1 MPKVASKIKNQVFM
15 LFMKYIL
22 LLILLLYPLFLQS
35 QDDQLSKDI
44 ATIVYLDSFVVSA
57 TQQGFQVADF
67 IDIVQADES
76 FFSAFHNLRFQ
87 EYYSDN
93 DIQLFNRKGEEQAIY
108 ESRIHQEVVG
118 NCRTMKLLT
127 EEVGGNFFKNK
138 KKRQHR
144 YYTARMHESIF
155 YTTGKVCDDRNGPGI
170 SEESLSGIAK
180 HVNELKKLI
189 FQPGREVQVPL
200 IGGKTAIFKKEMLQY
215 YQFSIKQ
222 DAYENGVDAYIFTA
236 VAKPDYKPN
245 KTIIKYLETWF
256 DKKTFQV
263 LGRNYHLYYSGIVDF
278 DVKMKVE
285 LQQLEGLYIPK
296 YIQYNGNWK
305 VPLQKREHAK
315 FSIAVDPVR

>member
-1 MPKVASKIKNQVFM
+1 MNYFLSFS
-15 LFMKYIL
+15 L
-22 LLILLLYPLFLQS
+22 LLFPFLLQA

-93 DIQLFNRKGEEQAIY
+93 NIELYDRKGKEQAAY
-108 ESRIHQEVVG
+108 ESRIHQEVQD
-118 NCRTMKLLT
+118 NCRTMKVL
-127 EEVGGNFFKNK
+127 EEKVDGNFFKNK

-155 YTTGKVCDDRNGPGI
+155 YTNGKVCDDRNGPGI

-222 DAYENGVDAYIFTA
+222 DAYKNGADAYIFTA
-236 VAKPDYKPN
+236 VAKPNYKPH

-256 DKKTFQV
+256 DKDSFQV
-263 LGRNYHLYYSGIVDF
+263 LGRNYHLQYSGVVDF
-278 DVKMKVE
+278 DVKMRVE

-296 YIQYNGNWK
+296 YIQYDGNWK
-305 VPLQKREHAK
+305 VPLSKRERAK
-315 FSIAVDPVR
+315 FTIGVEAVW

>member
-1 MPKVASKIKNQVFM
+1 MNYFLPFS
-15 LFMKYIL
+15 L
-22 LLILLLYPLFLQS
+22 LLFPFLLQA
-35 QDDQLSKDI
+35 QDEDLSKDI

-93 DIQLFNRKGEEQAIY
+93 DIQLFNRKGKTKAAYQ
-108 ESRIHQEVVG
+108 SRIHQEVEG
-118 NCRTMKLLT
+118 NCRTMKVLA
-127 EEVGGNFFKNK
+127 EEVVGNFFKNK

-155 YTTGKVCDDRNGPGI
+155 YTNGKVCDNRNEAGI

-180 HVNELKKLI
+180 HINELKKLI

-200 IGGKTAIFKKEMLQY
+200 IGGKTAIFKKEMLAY

-222 DAYENGVDAYIFTA
+222 DTYENGADAYIFTA
-236 VAKPDYKPN
+236 VAKPNYKPH

-256 DKKTFQV
+256 DKDSFQV
-263 LGRNYHLYYSGIVDF
+263 LGRNYHLQYSGVVDF
-278 DVKMKVE
+278 DVKMRVE
-285 LQQLEGLYIPK
+285 LQQLDGLYIPK
-296 YIQYNGNWK
+296 YIQYDGNWK
-305 VPLQKREHAK
+305 VPLNKRERAK
-315 FSIAVDPVR
+315 FTIEVEPVW

>member
-1 MPKVASKIKNQVFM
+1 
-15 LFMKYIL
+15 MKYIL
-22 LLILLLYPLFLQS
+22 LLIFLLTTLFLRA

-87 EYYSDN
+87 AYYSDN
-93 DIQLFNRKGEEQAIY
+93 NIQLFNRKGKEQAIY

-118 NCRTMKLLT
+118 DCRTMKILT
-127 EEVGGNFFKNK
+127 EEIAGNFFKNK
-138 KKRQHR
+138 KKRKHR

-155 YTTGKVCDDRNGPGI
+155 YTNGKVCDDRNGPGI
-170 SEESLSGIAK
+170 SEASLSGVAK

-189 FQPGREVQVPL
+189 FQPGREVEVPL
-200 IGGKTAIFKKEMLQY
+200 IGGKTAIFKKDMLQY

-222 DAYENGVDAYIFTA
+222 DAYKDGTDAYIFTA
-236 VAKPDYKPN
+236 VAKPNYKPH

-256 DKKTFQV
+256 DKKSFQV
-263 LGRNYHLYYSGIVDF
+263 LGRNYHLQYSGIVDF

-285 LQQLEGLYIPK
+285 LQQLEGKYIPK
-296 YIQYNGNWK
+296 YVQYDGDWK
-305 VPLQKREHAK
+305 VPLQKRERAT
-315 FSIAVDPVR
+315 FSISVEPIH

>member
-1 MPKVASKIKNQVFM
+1 
-15 LFMKYIL
+15 MKYIL
-22 LLILLLYPLFLQS
+22 PFSFLLFPLLLQS
-35 QDDQLSKDI
+35 QNDQLSKDI

-57 TQQGFQVADF
+57 TKQGFQVADF

-93 DIQLFNRKGEEQAIY
+93 DIQLFNRKGKEQATY
-108 ESRIHQEVVG
+108 ESRIHQEVVD
-118 NCRTMKLLT
+118 NCRTMKVLK
-127 EEVGGNFFKNK
+127 EEEGGNFFKNK

-144 YYTARMHESIF
+144 YYTSRMHESIF
-155 YTTGKVCDDRNGPGI
+155 YTNGKVCDDRNGPGI
-170 SEESLSGIAK
+170 SEESLSGMAK

-200 IGGKTAIFKKEMLQY
+200 IGSKTAIFKKEMLQY

-222 DAYENGVDAYIFTA
+222 DTVKYGAAAYIFTA
-236 VAKPDYKPN
+236 VAKPNYKPN

-256 DKKTFQV
+256 DKTSFQV
-263 LGRNYHLYYSGIVDF
+263 LGRNYHLQYSGLVDF
-278 DVKMKVE
+278 DVKMRVE

-296 YIQYNGNWK
+296 YIQYDGNWK
-305 VPLQKREHAK
+305 VPLNKRERAK
-315 FSIAVDPVR
+315 FTIEVDPVW